1 MPASPII
8 EGSLAEHPLG
18 ELILQFAEQ
27 RATGALRIRDGGV
40 IWLADGR
47 IYLAQSAQ
55 GPRIADVLFG
65 ADVGSMGEINAALNG
80 AGSSSALDTLLNAN
94 PDRAS
99 VLERLIHE
107 ANLTAMFELLVPS
120 DEPWSF
126 DEGATH
132 RLGSAFAEPAARL
145 LDQAER
151 RLEIWKQI
159 ARRIPNTNVRFALN
173 AELPGEEQV
182 ISNDEWRYLAMLDGR
197 TTVAEVIA
205 RTGESAFRVC
215 SGLYRL
221 LLEDLIHEVKT

>member
-1 MPASPII
+1 MPASSIT
-8 EGSLAEHPLG
+8 EGSLAEMPLR
-18 ELILQFAEQ
+18 EIVLQLSEQ
-27 RATGALRIRDGGV
+27 RATGALRIRDGGA
-40 IWLADGR
+40 IWMSDGR

-65 ADVGSMGEINAALNG
+65 ASVGTLSEINAALNG
-80 AGSSSALDTLLNAN
+80 AGQTTAVDTLLAN
-94 PDRAS
+94 HAARGP

-120 DEPWSF
+120 GEQFSF

-132 RLGSAFAEPAARL
+132 RLGTRFSESSNSL
-145 LDQAER
+145 LDQATR
-151 RLEIWKQI
+151 RLDIWKQI
-159 ARRIPNTNVRFALN
+159 AHKIPNTGVKFALN
-173 AELPGEEQV
+173 SDLPSDEQL

-197 TTVAEVIA
+197 TSVADVIS

-221 LLEDLIHEVKT
+221 LLEDLIHEV